1 MFLLPLLLIAI
12 VCVAVY
18 AVMHRRTHPATVTA
32 HVPADAATHTA
43 PFWPT
48 TIEGKLGIAA
58 FALSFVP
65 VVLVNV
71 IHVPYLAIVMLVA
84 SFVLTGTARFARHD
98 RSTLVLAAFAVS
110 VLATLAWVSFLL
122 GEVMIGHD

>member
-1 MFLLPLLLIAI
+1 MFLLPLTMIAV

-18 AVMHRRTHPATVTA
+18 TVMHRRTRPATVTA
-32 HVPADAATHTA
+32 HAPADAAAHSA
-43 PFWPT
+43 PFWPIT
-48 TIEGKLGIAA
+48 TEGKLGIAA

-71 IHVPYLAIVMLVA
+71 IQVPYLAIVMVVA
-84 SFVLTGTARFARHD
+84 SLALTGTARFARHD
-98 RSTLVLAAFAVS
+98 RSTSVLVALAVS
-110 VLATLAWVSFLL
+110 VVATLAWVLFLM